1 MTQLRDHV
9 PALRGERLTLRL
21 RLDGAQPSLRGVFA
35 WDIQLGR
42 RRIGQATL
50 QCVDQH
56 GGEYGIGID
65 AAPDRGR
72 GYGTEVTRLVLA
84 YAFDTLQLPR
94 VRLVVAARNQRAR
107 ACYTRCGF
115 IPVLRWRDGRDVT
128 LVMICPNPVAAP
140 AVPLTRS
147 LLLSPAALRGRRV
160 QLNRGD
166 LAFLDLQPG
175 DPVTVELVAGDLLL
189 RPAET
194 RTANLAAIPVDL
206 TEDEHAQLV
215 LAAAHLGMTPATLI
229 GEVLACPSRSA
240 TAA

>member
-1 MTQLRDHV
+1 MTQHRDHV

-21 RLDGAQPSLRGVFA
+21 RLDGAQPGLRGVFA

-50 QCVDQH
+50 QCVDHH

-107 ACYTRCGF
+107 ACYTRCG
-115 IPVLRWRDGRDVT
+115 
-128 LVMICPNPVAAP
+128 
-140 AVPLTRS
+140 
-147 LLLSPAALRGRRV
+147 RRI
-160 QLNRGD
+160 QLNRAD
-166 LAFLDLQPG
+166 LAFLGLRPG
-175 DPVTVELVAGDLLL
+175 DRVSIEPVAGDLLI
-189 RPAET
+189 RSAGT
-194 RTANLAAIPVDL
+194 RTADTVAVPVEL
-206 TEDEHAQLV
+206 TADEHDQLV
-215 LAAAHLGMTPATLI
+215 LAAAHLGMSPAALVS
-229 GEVLACPSRSA
+229 EVLTAPSHPA

>member
-1 MTQLRDHV
+1 MTQHRDHV

-21 RLDGAQPSLRGVFA
+21 RLDGAQPGLRGVFA

-50 QCVDQH
+50 QCVDHH

-128 LVMICPNPVAAP
+128 LVMLCPNPVAAP
-140 AVPLTRS
+140 AAPLTRS

-166 LAFLDLQPG
+166 LAFLGLRPG
-175 DPVTVELVAGDLLL
+175 DRVSIEPVAGDRLI
-189 RPAET
+189 RSAAT
-194 RTANLAAIPVDL
+194 RTAHTVAVPVEL
-206 TEDEHAQLV
+206 TADEHDQLV
-215 LAAAHLGMTPATLI
+215 LAAAHLGMAPAALVS
-229 GEVLACPSRSA
+229 EVLTAPSHPA